1 MNEIPVRIKCW
12 RFSNF
17 GIVNGERREVKPSFQ
32 ILSSISRY
40 VNDGNNIRES
50 KFSSWEIVIGEILLP
65 NEIMNYLEVR
75 RILSSWRTIE
85 YDVKYFVNNMKVTS
99 SVLSNYDFSFTSL
112 LLSIVN
118 FSQYLEEN
126 KYPTPSP
133 LIGLSN

>member
-40 VNDGNNIRES
+40 VNDGNNIRDN

-85 YDVKYFVNNMKVTS
+85 
-99 SVLSNYDFSFTSL
+99 
-112 LLSIVN
+112 
-118 FSQYLEEN
+118 
-126 KYPTPSP
+126 
-133 LIGLSN
+133 

>member
-1 MNEIPVRIKCW
+1 M
-12 RFSNF
+12 
-17 GIVNGERREVKPSFQ
+17 
-32 ILSSISRY
+32 
-40 VNDGNNIRES
+40 
-50 KFSSWEIVIGEILLP
+50 P
-65 NEIMNYLEVR
+65 NKIMNYLEVR

-99 SVLSNYDFSFTSL
+99 SVLSNYDYSFTSL